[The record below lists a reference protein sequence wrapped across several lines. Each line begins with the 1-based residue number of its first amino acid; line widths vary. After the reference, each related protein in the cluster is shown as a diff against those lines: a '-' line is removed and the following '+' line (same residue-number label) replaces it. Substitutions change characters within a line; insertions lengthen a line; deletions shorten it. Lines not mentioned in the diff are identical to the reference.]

1 MKSYFNIFRMA
12 IFAGVLIAVA
22 GYGFLAGKTVGMFLF
37 ILGLA
42 AVVSYQLKL
51 YTGTV
56 GFVKWRELPSLL
68 VVLVGNIL
76 GCMLV
81 ALIAKVD
88 TVVGVQAAAVGVLK
102 SRLALG
108 WWACGV
114 KAIGCGILMSVAVH
128 FARKG
133 KEFGYWR
140 SDSYAPGSST
150 SNYYNTN
157 RSGSRYTVYNQN
169 PYTDKLELSSGTAFP
184 IGMTIEIWGVRYD
197 A

>member
-1 MKSYFNIFRMA
+1 MA

-76 GCMLV
+76 GGMLV

-88 TVVGVQAAAVGVLK
+88 TVVDVLK

-133 KEFGYWR
+133 KEFGYWVPLLFAVPLFIHCGFPHCVADAFYFLACPVDML
-140 SDSYAPGSST
+140 SENILDILG
-150 SNYYNTN
+150 
-157 RSGSRYTVYNQN
+157 VYVSIVIGNSVGCN
-169 PYTDKLELSSGTAFP
+169 LYRWILPVKKL
-184 IGMTIEIWGVRYD
+184 
-197 A
+197 